1 MCPII
6 MTWIVNIIDY
16 TGTDNVHHW
25 HVQDHKR
32 HHLHPSPAL
41 GDGQDGLWGIPGHPP
56 MEGISARLFL
66 IYNYTTCTHQ
76 WTGPRPVISNSLSWR
91 AGRGDVLR

>member
-6 MTWIVNIIDY
+6 MTWIVNIIDC
-16 TGTDNVHHW
+16 TGTDNAHHW

-41 GDGQDGLWGIPGHPP
+41 RDGQDGLRGIPGHPP
-56 MEGISARLFL
+56 MEGISAPFF
-66 IYNYTTCTHQ
+66 NYTTCTHQ
-76 WTGPRPVISNSLSWR
+76 WTGP
-91 AGRGDVLR
+91 